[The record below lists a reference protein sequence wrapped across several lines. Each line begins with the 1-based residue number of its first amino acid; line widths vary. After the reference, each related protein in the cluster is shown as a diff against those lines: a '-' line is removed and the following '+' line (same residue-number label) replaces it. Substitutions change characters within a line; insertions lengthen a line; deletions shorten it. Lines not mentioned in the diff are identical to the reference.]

1 MNAILILND
10 IASDSSGTTYAAYNG
25 GSKAKALRGIDN
37 LQFGRNVKM
46 SPEATISWTQVT
58 NQPQIPTLP
67 SYISATKITQTT
79 IESPSIFGG
88 TIAIGSGN
96 NVLKA
101 DSNGVYLGNA
111 TFASAPF
118 SVSMDGRLTALDG
131 TFKGTIDG
139 SIITGSTIKTAA
151 TSEGNLELSGN
162 GFIARNMLGEKNGV
176 VIDNGNFS
184 SLDFYYKDQFRGGLA
199 QTAGNLALTTT
210 MGPIIIEAAQASNT
224 IFRGKVDF
232 SGATV
237 VGVVATFG

>member
-1 MNAILILND
+1 MNVTMNQITD
-10 IASDSSGTTYAAYNG
+10 QPRHTTYTSY
-25 GSKAKALRGIDN
+25 KDGIKTGTQTMVDN
-37 LQFGRNVKM
+37 LQLGRNVFM
-46 SPEATISWTQVT
+46 GSEATISWTQVT

-79 IESPSIFGG
+79 IESPNIYGG
-88 TIAIGSGN
+88 TIAIGNGN
-96 NVLKA
+96 NVFKA

-118 SVSMDGRLTALDG
+118 KVTMDGRLTALDG

-184 SLDFYYKDQFRGGLA
+184 SLDFYYKDQYRGGLA